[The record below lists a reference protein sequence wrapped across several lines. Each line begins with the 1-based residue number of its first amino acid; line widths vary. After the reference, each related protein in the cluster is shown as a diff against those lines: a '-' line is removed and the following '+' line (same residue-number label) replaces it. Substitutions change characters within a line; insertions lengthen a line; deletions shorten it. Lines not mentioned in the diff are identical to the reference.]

1 MMTYIWPL
9 MILFSFLCAVFGG
22 NMSELSSAV
31 ISSGSDTVSLI
42 LKLAG
47 IICLW
52 NGICSVAQKSGLTE
66 KLCKLLSPILNFIF
80 PKLHDKRAKE
90 AIAMNITANILGL
103 GNAATPLG
111 LEAMSRLQKANPTPD
126 KASDDM
132 VKFVVI
138 NSAAVHLVPTTV
150 ALLREEYGSS
160 SPTEIL
166 LPALL
171 TSVAALSVGLSV
183 TVILKKVFK

>member
-1 MMTYIWPL
+1 
-9 MILFSFLCAVFGG
+9 
-22 NMSELSSAV
+22 
-31 ISSGSDTVSLI
+31 
-42 LKLAG
+42 
-47 IICLW
+47 
-52 NGICSVAQKSGLTE
+52 
-66 KLCKLLSPILNFIF
+66 
-80 PKLHDKRAKE
+80 
-90 AIAMNITANILGL
+90 MNITANILGL

-171 TSVAALSVGLSV
+171 TSVGALLVGLSV